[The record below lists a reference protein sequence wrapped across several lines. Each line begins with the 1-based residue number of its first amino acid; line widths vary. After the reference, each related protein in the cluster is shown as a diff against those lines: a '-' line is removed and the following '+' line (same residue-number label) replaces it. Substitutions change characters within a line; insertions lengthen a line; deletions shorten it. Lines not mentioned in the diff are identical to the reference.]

1 MNRRQFLGA
10 LTVAPTIMAQTT
22 PKPNVILVL
31 LDDLGW
37 RDFGVYGSKYYET
50 PELDRLAR
58 DGVRFTQAYAACPVC
73 SPTRASIMTGKYP
86 ARLHLTDWI
95 PGRKQWP
102 SSKLLFVPFEQQLP
116 LAETTIAEVLKP
128 LGYRTA
134 STGKWHLGGGAFTPD
149 HQGFDVNI
157 GGNERGGLPSFF
169 GPFPVPGLENTTKND
184 YISEVLTDAADKF
197 IEDSANAKQ
206 PFFLYM
212 PHYLVHLPLNARA
225 ALIDKYKTK
234 FGDKPWPD
242 PTYAAMVEHFDKSL

>member
-1 MNRRQFLGA
+1 MHCTRRSFLGA
-10 LTVAPTIMAQTT
+10 LGAAALARPAPAKKLNFIIVLIDDMGWTDLGTFGSRFYQT
-22 PKPNVILVL
+22 PNV
-31 LDDLGW
+31 
-37 RDFGVYGSKYYET
+37 
-50 PELDRLAR
+50 DRLA
-58 DGVRFTQAYAACPVC
+58 DSGMKFTNGYAACPVC

-102 SSKLLFVPFEQQLP
+102 TSKLLFVPFEQQLP

-134 STGKWHLGGGAFTPD
+134 STGKWHLGGSAFTPD
-149 HQGFDVNI
+149 HQGFDVSV

-197 IEDSANAKQ
+197 IEDSAKAKQ

-225 ALIDKYKTK
+225 
-234 FGDKPWPD
+234 
-242 PTYAAMVEHFDKSL
+242 